1 MKFGIRKPNYAARFK
16 ARTTGKWKKKLKRA
30 VNPFYGKKGVGFIKN
45 PGKSIKSAIY
55 HRTTVGVPDA
65 LAFAASSVSSGGRH
79 AADRRGASIPSP
91 QQPRN
96 PYTQPAGNP
105 YANPAPKH
113 GRGGHYTPPPAPG
126 GKPKRKV
133 PVWVWIIVG
142 VLVIGMIGS
151 IFAPKSNGGI
161 SELELHY
168 TVDDSYSLKVG
179 ESVEDYLT
187 VSGKDN
193 FPVDSIEFISSNP
206 SAVEFAFVNAADEN
220 VYFRIEAVSPGAAT
234 LYVQTTDG
242 VIKSDEIAVSV
253 EPSPTPEPTSTPEP
267 TPSPTP
273 EPTATPEPTEEPEPT
288 ADPAAATGQAEE
300 PEPQGEMVWVTEY
313 GSKYHSIPDCGNS
326 SNVRQIALEQA
337 IARGLEPCSN
347 CW

>member
-1 MKFGIRKPNYAARFK
+1 M
-16 ARTTGKWKKKLKRA
+16 TL
-30 VNPFYGKKGVGFIKN
+30 GFC
-45 PGKSIKSAIY
+45 KSYSN
-55 HRTTVGVPDA
+55 V
-65 LAFAASSVSSGGRH
+65 LFSSNSRSSGGRH
-79 AADRRGASIPSP
+79 ARGESLR
-91 QQPRN
+91 QV
-96 PYTQPAGNP
+96 PAGNP

-113 GRGGHYTPPPAPG
+113 GRGGHYTPPAPG

-187 VSGKDN
+187 VSGRDN

-206 SAVEFAFVNAADEN
+206 SVAEFAFVNAADEN

-234 LYVQTTDG
+234 LYAQTTDG

-253 EPSPTPEPTSTPEP
+253 EPSPTPKPTPTPEP

-288 ADPAAATGQAEE
+288 AE
-300 PEPQGEMVWVTEY
+300 PEPEVEMVWIPSS
-313 GSKYHSIPDCGNS
+313 GSRYHSRSTC
-326 SNVRQIALEQA
+326 SNMSNPTQVTIDEA
-337 IARGLEPCSN
+337 IAMGYTPCQR
-347 CW
+347 CH

>member
-1 MKFGIRKPNYAARFK
+1 MDRKQNSVASQRNE
-16 ARTTGKWKKKLKRA
+16 RT
-30 VNPFYGKKGVGFIKN
+30 N
-45 PGKSIKSAIY
+45 
-55 HRTTVGVPDA
+55 
-65 LAFAASSVSSGGRH
+65 
-79 AADRRGASIPSP
+79 IPRSPYP

-96 PYTQPAGNP
+96 PYAQPAGNP

-113 GRGGHYTPPPAPG
+113 GRGGHYAHPPAPG

-193 FPVDSIEFISSNP
+193 FPIDSIEFISSNP
-206 SAVEFAFVNAADEN
+206 SAVEFAFANAADEN

-234 LYVQTTDG
+234 LYAQTTDG

-253 EPSPTPEPTSTPEP
+253 EPSPKPEPTPTLEP
-267 TPSPTP
+267 SPSPTP
-273 EPTATPEPTEEPEPT
+273 EPTATPEPMEEPEPT
-288 ADPAAATGQAEE
+288 AE
-300 PEPQGEMVWVTEY
+300 PEPEVEMVWIPSS
-313 GSKYHSIPDCGNS
+313 GSRYHSS
-326 SNVRQIALEQA
+326 STCSNMNNPTQVTLDEA
-337 IARGLEPCSN
+337 IAMGYTPCQR
-347 CW
+347 CH

>member
-1 MKFGIRKPNYAARFK
+1 MDRKQNSVASQRNE
-16 ARTTGKWKKKLKRA
+16 RT
-30 VNPFYGKKGVGFIKN
+30 N
-45 PGKSIKSAIY
+45 
-55 HRTTVGVPDA
+55 
-65 LAFAASSVSSGGRH
+65 
-79 AADRRGASIPSP
+79 IPRSPYP

-96 PYTQPAGNP
+96 PYTQPNGNP

-113 GRGGHYTPPPAPG
+113 GRGGHYTRPPVHG
-126 GKPKRKV
+126 RKPKRKV

-168 TVDDSYSLKVG
+168 TVDDNYNLKVG

-193 FPVDSIEFISSNP
+193 FPIDSIEFISSNP

-234 LYVQTTDG
+234 LYAQTTDG
-242 VIKSDEIAVSV
+242 VIKSDEIAVTV
-253 EPSPTPEPTSTPEP
+253 EPSPTPEPAPTPEP

-288 ADPAAATGQAEE
+288 AEPAAATGQAEE

-313 GSKYHSIPDCGNS
+313 GSKYHSIPDCGS
-326 SNVRQIALEQA
+326 STHVTQIALEQA